1 MAHASLYRG
10 QDAHAPRGSALK
22 PTEYIMLQ
30 QRNAVAAFYF
40 SANCYTGTNIS

>member
-30 QRNAVAAFYF
+30 QAQCLLQHFIFQQIATLVHL
-40 SANCYTGTNIS
+40 